1 MTVYESTPAASPHG
15 RLLAHLHEGDSLL
28 ADAQGDNTSPRWE
41 DLYREAVNA
50 ADTRD
55 LEIHDTA
62 VAARTSSHAA
72 LGMALGIPLLL
83 LALGLSFVL
92 GPLAGGIVCAVVA
105 AGVAATAMAWLRSRG
120 GKVNTGE
127 RRLVIGPRR
136 TAEARH

>member
-28 ADAQGDNTSPRWE
+28 ADAQGDNSPTWE
-41 DLYREAVNA
+41 SLYREAVNA

-55 LEIHDTA
+55 LEIHDAA
-62 VAARTSSHAA
+62 VVGRTSSRAV
-72 LGMALGIPLLL
+72 LGLTLGIPLVL

-92 GPLAGGIVCAVVA
+92 GPLAASIVCVVVA
-105 AGVAATAMAWLRSRG
+105 TGVVATAMVWLRSRG
-120 GKVNTGE
+120 GQGTTGE
-127 RRLVIGPRR
+127 KRLVIGPRR